1 MKKPVVLKFI
11 KEEAKAGR
19 YVSLAKTRYLGK
31 GITKVNDGMVIRL
44 GVNYAKIKDSTE
56 STGPLPWGHWLK
68 GYEGYI
74 IEHETKESE
83 ERRKKLG
90 ITEPQYEYYLRVT
103 TTGNKHHR
111 GKVTYLDENGNELSY
126 DEVVSKV
133 APSKLKFDDTP
144 IYTIKID
151 DIISLTSKHGKSKSV
166 RRHK

>member
-31 GITKVNDGMVIRL
+31 GITKVNEGMVIRL
-44 GVNYAKIKDSTE
+44 GVNYAKIKASSE
-56 STGPLPWGHWLK
+56 ASGPLPWGHWLK

-90 ITEPQYEYYLRVT
+90 ITEPQYEYYLRVA
-103 TTGNKHHR
+103 TTGNKYHR
-111 GKVTYLDENGNELSY
+111 GRVIYLDESGNELSY
-126 DEVVSKV
+126 EEVVSKV

-151 DIISLTSKHGKSKSV
+151 DIISLTSNHGKAKSV
-166 RRHK
+166 RRRK